1 MITVCKCMNTSAAFD
16 KKIDRFGSNSYKYD
30 LMVKLYGTTDAIP
43 MWVADMDFS
52 SPDFILDAIRERCD
66 HGILGYTILPSG
78 WSTAIVNW
86 MRQHHKW
93 EVTPKQLG
101 FIPGI
106 VSGLGL
112 AIQCFSQPGDGI
124 LVQTPVYPP
133 FMSLPTANDR
143 KLVINRLL
151 FQEGQ
156 FQIDFE
162 DFERKVSTCKVF
174 LLCNP
179 HNPGGRIW
187 EIEELER
194 MCEICAKYGVLI
206 VSDEIHA
213 DLALTGHSHHCPG
226 AFSPELSDNIITLMA
241 PSKTFNIPG
250 LSSSYYIIQN
260 ESLRKQF
267 ADYLNRAELGNG
279 SLFSIIAAQA
289 AYEKGEEWLEQL
301 KTYLAANIDY
311 VGSFIKQHTPR
322 IKACLPQASFLIWL
336 DCRDLQLDDDS
347 LKQFFL
353 KDAKLAL
360 NAGVS
365 FGPGGE
371 GFMRIN
377 IGCPRST
384 VEKAMEQL
392 KAAYQIRF

>member
-1 MITVCKCMNTSAAFD
+1 MNTSAAFD
-16 KKIDRFGSNSYKYD
+16 KKIDRIGTNSYKYD
-30 LMVKLYGTTDAIP
+30 LMATYFGTTDALP
-43 MWVADMDFS
+43 MWVADMEFA

-66 HGILGYTILPSG
+66 HGVLGYTVQPEA
-78 WSTAIVNW
+78 WSAAIVNW
-86 MRQHHKW
+86 MRKHHDW

-101 FIPGI
+101 FVPGI

-112 AIQCFSQPGDGI
+112 TIQCFTQPGDSI
-124 LVQTPVYPP
+124 LVQTPIYPP
-133 FMSLPTANDR
+133 FMSLPEANGR

-151 FQEGQ
+151 FKDDR
-156 FQIDFE
+156 FHIDFE
-162 DFERKVSTCKVF
+162 AFEQQISTCKLF

-194 MCEICAKYGVLI
+194 MCAICNKYGVLI

-213 DLALTGHSHHCPG
+213 DLALPGYTHHCPG
-226 AFSPELSDNIITLMA
+226 SFVPEMSYNVITLMA

-260 ESLRKQF
+260 EALRKQF
-267 ADYLNRAELGNG
+267 KRYLNGAELGNG

-289 AYEKGEEWLEQL
+289 AYEKGDAWLEEL
-301 KTYLAANIDY
+301 KTYLVGNIEY
-311 VGSFIKQHTPR
+311 VDAFLKQHTPR

-336 DCRDLQLDDDS
+336 DCRELQLNDDS
-347 LKQFFL
+347 VQQLFL
-353 KDAKLAL
+353 KEAKLAL
-360 NAGVS
+360 NPGPS

-371 GFMRIN
+371 GFMRLN
-377 IGCPRST
+377 IGCPRSM
-384 VEKAMEQL
+384 VEQAMEQL
-392 KAAYQIRF
+392 KVAYQARF

>member
-1 MITVCKCMNTSAAFD
+1 MNTSAAFD

-30 LMVKLYGTTDAIP
+30 LMDKLFGTTDAIP
-43 MWVADMDFS
+43 MWVADMDFA

-66 HGILGYTILPSG
+66 HGILGYTIPPAA

-86 MRQHHKW
+86 MHRRYGWK
-93 EVTPKQLG
+93 VTPKQLG

-143 KLVINRLL
+143 KLVTNRLL
-151 FQEGQ
+151 FHDVQLH
-156 FQIDFE
+156 IDFE
-162 DFERKVSTCKVF
+162 DFERKASSCSLF

-187 EIEELER
+187 KVDELER
-194 MCEICAKYGVLI
+194 MVSICNKYGVLV

-213 DLALTGHSHHCPG
+213 DLTLPGHTHHCPG
-226 AFSPELSDNIITLMA
+226 SFSPELSKNIITLMA

-260 ESLRKQF
+260 EALRQQF
-267 ADYLNRAELGNG
+267 AAYLNRAELGNG

-289 AYEKGEEWLEQL
+289 AYENGEEWLEQL
-301 KTYLAANIDY
+301 KIYLAGNIDY
-311 VGSFIKQHTPR
+311 VDSFLKQHTPR

-336 DCRDLQLDDDS
+336 DCREMQLDDDS

-360 NAGVS
+360 NAGIS

-371 GFMRIN
+371 GFMRLN

-384 VEKAMEQL
+384 VEQAMEQL
-392 KAAYQIRF
+392 KAAYQSRF